1 MKKLLLTAIIT
12 ITTGCASM
20 THTQHESSG
29 HLLPKKL
36 DDLQLITTTE
46 FNETSRSSSAS
57 YRSPT
62 TTSTV
67 YFRDA
72 DISKTD
78 YYDVSKQGLAVTV
91 PFDTTLYE
99 GTATVTIK
107 GEDIEGQVLRV
118 YDSNN
123 AAKSKDITMTYVSSI
138 GVWEIDDAL
147 VKVRTTKF
155 GLLGPGAT
163 DSTLELIQ
171 DTENAILTGIFDQ
184 PEAAE
189 NK

>member
-1 MKKLLLTAIIT
+1 
-12 ITTGCASM
+12 
-20 THTQHESSG
+20 
-29 HLLPKKL
+29 
-36 DDLQLITTTE
+36 
-46 FNETSRSSSAS
+46 
-57 YRSPT
+57 
-62 TTSTV
+62 
-67 YFRDA
+67 
-72 DISKTD
+72 
-78 YYDVSKQGLAVTV
+78 
-91 PFDTTLYE
+91 
-99 GTATVTIK
+99 
-107 GEDIEGQVLRV
+107 
-118 YDSNN
+118 
-123 AAKSKDITMTYVSSI
+123 MTYVSSI